1 MERTGRESTAV
12 AGAVALGLAVVGGA
26 SLVVA
31 EGVGFLTPEAEAV
44 FTLSVIAGWVLLVWS
59 AVVATIV
66 AAIVAVSLVRASAR
80 RRPRRAEVALVVAT
94 AIVIAISVAAH
105 PPFGSGSSSA
115 TGNGSPTTAAPAPPD
130 AGPASVPASSIPVD
144 CVLMPN

>member
-12 AGAVALGLAVVGGA
+12 GGAVALGLAVVGGA

-31 EGVGFLTPEAEAV
+31 EAVGFLTPEAEAV

-59 AVVATIV
+59 AVVA
-66 AAIVAVSLVRASAR
+66 VSLVRASAR
-80 RRPRRAEVALVVAT
+80 RRPRRAEVALVVAA
-94 AIVIAISVAAH
+94 AIVIVISVAAH

-130 AGPASVPASSIPVD
+130 AGPASVPA
-144 CVLMPN
+144 